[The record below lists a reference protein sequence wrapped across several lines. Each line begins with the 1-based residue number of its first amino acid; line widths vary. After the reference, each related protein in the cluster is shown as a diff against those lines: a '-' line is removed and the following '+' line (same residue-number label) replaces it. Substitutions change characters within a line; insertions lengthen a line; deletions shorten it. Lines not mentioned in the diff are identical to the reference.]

1 MLNHLNDLRFQ
12 QLEMVSQKI
21 EFSNEL
27 LLFKYES
34 MNASGIFGPNT
45 MCGQA
50 LELHEFGIRN
60 ATGSPTRGTQLSK
73 TGQSEIGWGREA
85 RAQGQRGGKVGITSQ
100 ASQLRK
106 QFIADGVNAIIRVS
120 HSLIQK

>member
-1 MLNHLNDLRFQ
+1 VLNHLNDLRFQ

-60 ATGSPTRGTQLSK
+60 ATGSPTRGTQREQNWPERDRMGSGSESAGPARWEGWDDV
-73 TGQSEIGWGREA
+73 TGESTPETIHRRW
-85 RAQGQRGGKVGITSQ
+85 K
-100 ASQLRK
+100 
-106 QFIADGVNAIIRVS
+106 
-120 HSLIQK
+120 